1 MAKDFRNIEYHTNQ
15 DADGVRYY
23 ACSTLNTKRNEIIF
37 HKNKGA
43 IVQIRWEIHVGK
55 DIQNL
60 SETFNF
66 TPEFGVF
73 VEYRNLFDYINQ
85 ECRKEKNINMNMKII
100 DLQVS
105 WQKEFLFKINP
116 LTLELGPLWISDLEQ
131 KTKSYKWDN
140 NEWIEI

>member
-15 DADGVRYY
+15 DGDGVRYY
-23 ACSTLNTKRNEIIF
+23 ACLALNTKRKELIF

-43 IVQIRWEIHVGK
+43 IVQIRWEVIIGENIK
-55 DIQNL
+55 NL
-60 SETFNF
+60 SKTFNF
-66 TPEFGVF
+66 TPEFGEF
-73 VEYRNLFDYINQ
+73 VEYTNLFDYINQ
-85 ECRKEKNINMNMKII
+85 LFHKEKMNMKIV

-131 KTKSYKWDN
+131 ITKNYKWDN
-140 NEWIEI
+140 NEWVEV